1 MECKEC
7 KKKDELI
14 QSQKNMVSGFLHSIG
29 NTVFPDQLQKTVNNI
44 IEEGEE
50 RYQLGLECVAIMQAQ
65 KKQIDGLQEFIDNIL
80 AISGIEIEGFFEKG
94 ERIQKINNISSEE
107 FIKLHNT
114 EKDNDTNKQV
124 P

>member
-7 KKKDELI
+7 KKKDEII

-29 NTVFPDQLQKTVNNI
+29 NTIFPDQLIRTAKNI
-44 IEEGEE
+44 VQEGEE
-50 RYQLGLECVAIMQAQ
+50 RYQLGLECVEIMQAQ
-65 KKQIDGLQEFIDNIL
+65 KKQ
-80 AISGIEIEGFFEKG
+80 IEGFFEKG

-114 EKDNDTNKQV
+114 EKDNDTNQQV

>member
-7 KKKDELI
+7 KKKDETIL
-14 QSQKNMVSGFLHSIG
+14 SQKRMVSGFLHGIG
-29 NTVFPDQLQKTVNNI
+29 NSLNPDQLLKTAKNI
-44 IEEGEE
+44 VEEGEE
-50 RYQLGLECVAIMQAQ
+50 RYQMGLQCVAIMQAQ
-65 KKQIDGLQEFIDNIL
+65 GKQINGLQAFIDDIL
-80 AISGIEIEGFFEKG
+80 STNEIEIEGFFEQG

-114 EKDNDTNKQV
+114 EKDNDTNQQV

>member
-29 NTVFPDQLQKTVNNI
+29 NTIFPDQIQKTLNNI

-80 AISGIEIEGFFEKG
+80 AISGIEIEGFFEQG
-94 ERIQKINNISSEE
+94 ERVQKINNISSEE

-114 EKDNDTNKQV
+114 EKNNDTNQQV

>member
-7 KKKDELI
+7 KKKDEII

-29 NTVFPDQLQKTVNNI
+29 NTIFPDQLLKTAKNI
-44 IEEGEE
+44 VEEGEK
-50 RYQLGLECVAIMQAQ
+50 RYQMGLECVAIMQAQ

-124 P
+124 Q

>member
-7 KKKDELI
+7 KKKDEII

-29 NTVFPDQLQKTVNNI
+29 NTIFPDQLLNTAKNI
-44 IEEGEE
+44 VEEGEE
-50 RYQLGLECVAIMQAQ
+50 RYQMGLECVAIMQAQ

-114 EKDNDTNKQV
+114 EKDNDSNQQV

>member
-1 MECKEC
+1 MKCKEC
-7 KKKDELI
+7 KKKDEII

-29 NTVFPDQLQKTVNNI
+29 NTIFPDQLLKTAKNI
-44 IEEGEE
+44 VEEGEE
-50 RYQLGLECVAIMQAQ
+50 RYQMGLECVAIMQAQ

-114 EKDNDTNKQV
+114 EKDNDTNQQV

>member
-7 KKKDELI
+7 KKKDEII
-14 QSQKNMVSGFLHSIG
+14 QSQKNMVSGFLHGIG
-29 NTVFPDQLQKTVNNI
+29 NTILPDQLLKTAKNI
-44 IEEGEE
+44 VEEGEE
-50 RYQLGLECVAIMQAQ
+50 RYQIGLECVAIMQAQ

-114 EKDNDTNKQV
+114 EKDNDTNQQV

>member
-29 NTVFPDQLQKTVNNI
+29 NTVFPDQIQKTLNNI

-50 RYQLGLECVAIMQAQ
+50 RYHLGLECVAIMQAQ

-80 AISGIEIEGFFEKG
+80 AISGIEIEGFFEQG
-94 ERIQKINNISSEE
+94 ERVQKINNISSEE

-114 EKDNDTNKQV
+114 EQTNYTNQ
-124 P
+124 

>member
-7 KKKDELI
+7 KKKDEII

-29 NTVFPDQLQKTVNNI
+29 NTIFPDQLLNTAKNI
-44 IEEGEE
+44 VEEGEE
-50 RYQLGLECVAIMQAQ
+50 RYQMGLECVAIMQAQ

-114 EKDNDTNKQV
+114 EKDNDTNQQV